1 MSKKKLLALL
11 TASALTVGLLAG
23 CGGNTNT
30 TETPSGGGETT
41 PATTE
46 TEPAAAAGG
55 DIYILVP
62 NADHGWTGA
71 VLNYAQQKAEEV
83 NAEGTYNVVVQAAT
97 DAKNQQ
103 EQIDDLLAAATAPA
117 GIVILPYDN
126 TMESSMASIAATD
139 IPFIMVD
146 RIIDNPVVQEKV
158 VANVKGDNE
167 GIGSAT
173 AERFIEDG
181 LQPGDKLYVMIGD
194 TSSVPEMRN
203 KGFTETLA
211 ANGWTEEQL
220 ATIEYSAATG
230 WSRST
235 GKQLFIDWINS
246 KTVEE
251 LTDYH
256 YIFTHDDEIGMGIL
270 EALSGTEIEQAKKDA
285 FLEAVDSISASSGLG
300 EMYQVLEGTHSN
312 TAYPDIV
319 ANFDLFSVTYPPT
332 MIQNAVDDMI
342 THLEGGTVE
351 KDHTITVE
359 VVDSTNVANYEG
371 F

>member
-11 TASALTVGLLAG
+11 TASALTVGLLSG
-23 CGGNTNT
+23 CGGGGGT
-30 TETPSGGGETT
+30 TESPSGGGETT
-41 PATTE
+41 PVNTE
-46 TEPAAAAGG
+46 TEPGAASGG
-55 DIYILVP
+55 DIYVLVP

-71 VLNYAQQKAEEV
+71 VLNYAQEKAEEV
-83 NAEGTYNVVVQAAT
+83 NAEGSYNVVVQAAT

-103 EQIDDLLAAATAPA
+103 EQIDDLLAAATPPA

-158 VANVKGDNE
+158 TANVKGDNE
-167 GIGSAT
+167 GIGKAT
-173 AERFIEDG
+173 AERFIADG
-181 LQPGDKLYVMIGD
+181 LQPGDKLY

-211 ANGWTEEQL
+211 ANGWSEEQL
-220 ATIEYSAATG
+220 ASIEYSAATG

-235 GKQLFIDWINS
+235 GKQLFTDWINS

-251 LTDYH
+251 LGEYH

-285 FLEAVDSISASSGLG
+285 FLASVDSIASSSGLG
-300 EMYQVLEGTHSN
+300 EMYEVLAGTHSN

-332 MIQNAVDDMI
+332 MIQNAVDDMMS
-342 THLEGGTVE
+342 HLNGETVE
-351 KDHTITVE
+351 KDHTITVD
-359 VVDSTNVANYEG
+359 VVDSTNVGDYEG

>member
-11 TASALTVGLLAG
+11 TASALTVGLLSG
-23 CGGNTNT
+23 CGGGGGT
-30 TETPSGGGETT
+30 TESPSGGGETT
-41 PATTE
+41 PVNTE
-46 TEPAAAAGG
+46 TEPGAASGG
-55 DIYILVP
+55 DIYVLVP

-71 VLNYAQQKAEEV
+71 VLNYAQEKAEEV
-83 NAEGTYNVVVQAAT
+83 NAEGSYNVVVQAAT

-103 EQIDDLLAAATAPA
+103 EQIDDLLAAATPPA

-158 VANVKGDNE
+158 TANVKGDNE
-167 GIGSAT
+167 GIGKAT
-173 AERFIEDG
+173 AERFIADG

-211 ANGWTEEQL
+211 ANGWSEEQL
-220 ATIEYSAATG
+220 ASIEYSAATG
-230 WSRST
+230 WRRST
-235 GKQLFIDWINS
+235 GKQLSPDWINS

-251 LTDYH
+251 LGEYH

-285 FLEAVDSISASSGLG
+285 FLASVDSIASSSGLG
-300 EMYQVLEGTHSN
+300 EMYEVLAGTHSN

-332 MIQNAVDDMI
+332 MIQNAVDDMMS
-342 THLEGGTVE
+342 HLNGETVE
-351 KDHTITVE
+351 KDHTITVD
-359 VVDSTNVANYEG
+359 VVDSTNVGDYEG

>member
-11 TASALTVGLLAG
+11 TASALTVGLLSG
-23 CGGNTNT
+23 CGGGGGT
-30 TETPSGGGETT
+30 TESPSGGGETT
-41 PATTE
+41 PVNTE
-46 TEPAAAAGG
+46 TEPGAASGG
-55 DIYILVP
+55 DIYVLVP

-71 VLNYAQQKAEEV
+71 VLNYAQEKAEEV
-83 NAEGTYNVVVQAAT
+83 NAEGSYNVVVQAAT

-103 EQIDDLLAAATAPA
+103 EQIDDLLAAATPPA

-158 VANVKGDNE
+158 TANVKGDNE
-167 GIGSAT
+167 GIGKAT
-173 AERFIEDG
+173 AERFIADG

-211 ANGWTEEQL
+211 ANGWSEEQL
-220 ATIEYSAATG
+220 ASIEYSAATG

-235 GKQLFIDWINS
+235 GKQLFTDWINS

-251 LTDYH
+251 LGEYH

-285 FLEAVDSISASSGLG
+285 FLASVDSIASSSEIGRASCR
-300 EMYQVLEGTHSN
+300 ERV
-312 TAYPDIV
+312 
-319 ANFDLFSVTYPPT
+319 
-332 MIQNAVDDMI
+332 
-342 THLEGGTVE
+342 
-351 KDHTITVE
+351 
-359 VVDSTNVANYEG
+359 
-371 F
+371 